1 MTDIGEM
8 APDFTL
14 PRDGGAMLALL
25 SLRPQPVVVYFYPKD
40 DTSGCT
46 IEAKDFTSLTPDFA
60 ALGVTVIGISK
71 DSVKSHDKFVAKH
84 DLAVILVSDEA
95 GQTCEDYGVWVE
107 KQMYG
112 KTYMGIE
119 RATFLIG
126 GDGKTVQVWRKVKAK
141 GHAEEVLAAVTSLVN
156 PQDKPL

>member
-1 MTDIGEM
+1 MPDTGEM

-14 PRDGGAMLALL
+14 PRDGGSEITL
-25 SLRPQPVVVYFYPKD
+25 SKLQPGRVVVYFYPKD

-46 IEAKDFTSLTPDFA
+46 IEAKDFTTMAGEFA
-60 ALGVTVIGISK
+60 AAGVTVIGISK

-84 DLAVILVSDEA
+84 DLGVILASDEA
-95 GQTCEDYGVWVE
+95 GQTCEDYGVWGE

-126 GDGKTVQVWRKVKAK
+126 GDGRIVQAWRKVKAK
-141 GHAEEVLAAVTSLVN
+141 GHAEAVLAAAKAV
-156 PQDKPL
+156 

>member
-1 MTDIGEM
+1 MSTIGKM

-14 PRDGGAMLALL
+14 PRDGGAVLTLS
-25 SLRPQPVVVYFYPKD
+25 SLRPGSVVVYFYPKD
-40 DTSGCT
+40 DTTGCT
-46 IEAKDFTSLTPDFA
+46 IEAKDFTTLAPDFA
-60 ALGVTVIGISK
+60 SLGVTVIGISK
-71 DSVKSHDKFVAKH
+71 DSVKSHDKFMAKH
-84 DLAVILVSDEA
+84 DLGVILVSDEA

-126 GDGKTVQVWRKVKAK
+126 GDGQIVKEWRKVSAK
-141 GHAEEVLAAVTSLVN
+141 GHAEEVLAAVKSQATSL
-156 PQDKPL
+156 